1 MNRFRFSEKLINQR
15 KEVKMK
21 NEDNVLVGLWF
32 LTHDSEG
39 NKEFQGQI
47 LSKLEN
53 NIYLVYLYDW
63 LLGQASTMRLFPLDR
78 LLNADFYSTE
88 EDLKEDI
95 RYHQS

>member
-21 NEDNVLVGLWF
+21 IENNVLVGLWF

-53 NIYLVYLYDW
+53 NIIHIKNAEDYHKLVYELDGRPYDVVV
-63 LLGQASTMRLFPLDR
+63 LFNLQP
-78 LLNADFYSTE
+78 E
-88 EDLKEDI
+88 E
-95 RYHQS
+95 